1 MKKNQYNLKKLLTP
15 RDVYIAIVILLG
27 FFFLIVLPEI
37 EVKLIGASIA
47 VLGIIFFAIDI
58 SNRIKN
64 YIDLAKPGEQPPDFE
79 TVKVKKDG
87 VIRTI
92 YKDYIDSFGDT
103 KDYIEDRL
111 EKENEKIP
119 DDDIVIKESIK
130 PTIEEKIEVEIKQK
144 EVKDEVSQTRETDF
158 FDDGEITIISKS
170 VPKPVVANVAKD
182 IEILQEQKVEIKEE
196 PPKEFNLFE
205 QDSTEIEE
213 TVFEHEQ
220 VAQPQI
226 EEKQKAVEEP
236 VKTEEKKHE
245 KASSPYKKSKI
256 DVPASLFKDD
266 SIYGNEPLEALQF
279 LLNRILTIIR
289 SVTNTKTAVFLL
301 VDQVNHNF
309 LIISSVSD
317 NSENIRKDKLIPIG
331 QDIISQIY
339 IGSSPEI
346 LTEINLPSVTDLIP
360 YYDNPTEIGSFI
372 GVPVF
377 YDKSVH
383 GVLCADSEVQ
393 DAYNTITVNFLGHFT
408 RIISA
413 LFKNYLEKHDLNQSQ
428 RMLEAIN
435 LFRQKTNQNYS
446 LQSISDSIAEVAC
459 RLVEYT
465 SIGVCLF
472 DFYNNNWTINTYIS
486 KSTDALNIAGKNV
499 RLDNSLIAPSI
510 ISSQTVLHNNL
521 NEEYIRTCDDEYRIN
536 TNYSFLSVPIKSYT
550 TNYGAIFLE
559 INDGRTISQNS
570 IGILE
575 TLGEQSS
582 TAIETIYFDKLM
594 KSSQLFDPNTGILNT
609 PAFIQRFREELER
622 CRDFGIKP
630 YLCVFQLDKY
640 SSLDP
645 EQHSDRLQKAV
656 YHVLGLAKSQIRI
669 YDLFGKIA
677 DNTYAI
683 ALFGITLQEARIWAE
698 RLRSE
703 IAISVLEI
711 MSQRFTVTIS
721 IGLTQ
726 IKETDSMDDIID
738 NAGKALTKSLKKTN
752 AVTVF

>member
-1 MKKNQYNLKKLLTP
+1 MKKIQYNLKKLLTP
-15 RDVYIAIVILLG
+15 RDVFIAVVILLG
-27 FFFLIVLPEI
+27 LFFLIVLPEI

-47 VLGIIFFAIDI
+47 VLGIIFFIIDI

-111 EKENEKIP
+111 EKENEIIP

-130 PTIEEKIEVEIKQK
+130 PLVEEKIEVEIKQ
-144 EVKDEVSQTRETDF
+144 EEIKDEVSQTHEADF

-182 IEILQEQKVEIKEE
+182 VEILQEQKVQAKEE
-196 PPKEFNLFE
+196 PPKDINLFE
-205 QDSTEIEE
+205 QEITEVEE
-213 TVFEHEQ
+213 TTIVQKQ
-220 VAQPQI
+220 VAQPKI
-226 EEKQKAVEEP
+226 EEMPIPAEEP
-236 VKTEEKKHE
+236 VKTEEKKQE

-383 GVLCADSEVQ
+383 GVLCADSEV
-393 DAYNTITVNFLGHFT
+393 
-408 RIISA
+408 
-413 LFKNYLEKHDLNQSQ
+413 
-428 RMLEAIN
+428 
-435 LFRQKTNQNYS
+435 
-446 LQSISDSIAEVAC
+446 
-459 RLVEYT
+459 
-465 SIGVCLF
+465 
-472 DFYNNNWTINTYIS
+472 
-486 KSTDALNIAGKNV
+486 
-499 RLDNSLIAPSI
+499 
-510 ISSQTVLHNNL
+510 
-521 NEEYIRTCDDEYRIN
+521 
-536 TNYSFLSVPIKSYT
+536 
-550 TNYGAIFLE
+550 
-559 INDGRTISQNS
+559 
-570 IGILE
+570 
-575 TLGEQSS
+575 
-582 TAIETIYFDKLM
+582 
-594 KSSQLFDPNTGILNT
+594 
-609 PAFIQRFREELER
+609 
-622 CRDFGIKP
+622 
-630 YLCVFQLDKY
+630 
-640 SSLDP
+640 
-645 EQHSDRLQKAV
+645 
-656 YHVLGLAKSQIRI
+656 
-669 YDLFGKIA
+669 
-677 DNTYAI
+677 
-683 ALFGITLQEARIWAE
+683 
-698 RLRSE
+698 
-703 IAISVLEI
+703 
-711 MSQRFTVTIS
+711 
-721 IGLTQ
+721 
-726 IKETDSMDDIID
+726 
-738 NAGKALTKSLKKTN
+738 
-752 AVTVF
+752 

>member
-1 MKKNQYNLKKLLTP
+1 MKKIQYDLKKLLTP
-15 RDVYIAIVILLG
+15 RDVFIAIVILIGL
-27 FFFLIVLPEI
+27 FFLIVLPEI

-47 VLGIIFFAIDI
+47 VLGIIFFVIDI

-111 EKENEKIP
+111 EEENKYIP

-130 PTIEEKIEVEIKQK
+130 PKVDEKIEVEVKQ
-144 EVKDEVSQTRETDF
+144 ETVKDETSQTYKTDF
-158 FDDGEITIISKS
+158 IDDGEITIISKN
-170 VPKPVVANVAKD
+170 VPKPVVATITED
-182 IEILQEQKVEIKEE
+182 FEIPQEQKAEAKEE
-196 PPKEFNLFE
+196 LFKEINLFE
-205 QDSTEIEE
+205 QEAPVEE
-213 TVFEHEQ
+213 K
-220 VAQPQI
+220 AQITQAATFIQTDI
-226 EEKQKAVEEP
+226 EEKQIPSEEP
-236 VKTEEKKHE
+236 VKIEEKKQE
-245 KASSPYKKSKI
+245 RSPYKKSKI
-256 DVPASLFKDD
+256 DVPVSLFKDD

-301 VDQVNHNF
+301 VDQVNQNF

-317 NSENIRKDKLIPIG
+317 NSENIRKEKLIPIG

-346 LTEINLPSVTDLIP
+346 LTEINLTSVTDLIP
-360 YYDNPTEIGSFI
+360 YYKHPTDIGSFI

-383 GVLCADSEVQ
+383 GILCADSEVK

-428 RMLEAIN
+428 RLLEAIN

-459 RLVEYT
+459 RLIEYT
-465 SIGVCLF
+465 SFGVCLF
-472 DFYNNNWTINTYIS
+472 DFYNNNWTINTYVS

-499 RLDNSLIAPSI
+499 SIENSLIAPSI

-521 NEEYIRTCDDEYRIN
+521 NEEYLRTCDDEYQIN

-559 INDGRTISQNS
+559 INDGRKISQNS
-570 IGILE
+570 VSILE
-575 TLGEQSS
+575 TLGEQSAM
-582 TAIETIYFDKLM
+582 AIEMIYYDKLI
-594 KSSQLFDPNTGILNT
+594 KNSQLIDPNTGILNI

-622 CRDFGIKP
+622 SRDFGIKP

-645 EQHSDRLQKAV
+645 QHHNDRLQKAIN
-656 YHVLGLAKSQIRI
+656 HVLNLAKSQIRI
-669 YDLFGKIA
+669 YDIIGNIA

-683 ALFGITLQEARIWAE
+683 ALFGISLQEARIWAE

-721 IGLTQ
+721 LGLTQ
-726 IKETDSMDDIID
+726 VKESDTIDDIIN
-738 NAGKALTKSLKKTN
+738 NAGKALSKSLKKTN
-752 AVTVF
+752 AVTVN